1 MRCWPRPAV
10 YDERMERPNDLGDR
24 QLEAVLE
31 RLDKI
36 GGELERLNRRM
47 DERQE
52 LAVIAHELKSLNE
65 SLSALA
71 YAALGTQGPS
81 VRRRRAS

>member
-1 MRCWPRPAV
+1 
-10 YDERMERPNDLGDR
+10 MERPNDLGDR

-31 RLDKI
+31 RLDRI

-71 YAALGTQGPS
+71 YAALGTQGPT

>member
-1 MRCWPRPAV
+1 
-10 YDERMERPNDLGDR
+10 MERPNDLGDR

-31 RLDKI
+31 RLDRI
-36 GGELERLNRRM
+36 GGELERLNRRL

-52 LAVIAHELKSLNE
+52 LAVIAHELKRLNE